1 MTPFPRLTW
10 LLSLLGAL
18 AVGAA
23 AAWLL
28 MPNRHGTPPVSAPLI
43 SLEKMG
49 QLVSLKLNYADV
61 LEFTENRALD
71 IPWSQWEL
79 QLGGT
84 QVLLVARGDCTI
96 ATNLNAATFENVNA
110 QARTLTLVL
119 PSPRPLQARI
129 NHAPKEKGG
138 SYFYA
143 ITNLGLEPIIPDSS
157 NRTQAINHA
166 LSWAQKDVE
175 RVCRQPAILATARQ
189 NAETVLR
196 ATYQA
201 AGWTPSFIWK

>member
-10 LLSLLGAL
+10 LLSLFGAL
-18 AVGAA
+18 ALGIAG
-23 AAWLL
+23 AWLL
-28 MPNRHGTPPVSAPLI
+28 LPNRKEIPPPPAVI

-49 QLVSLKLNYADV
+49 HLVSVQVNYANI

-84 QVLLVARGDCTI
+84 QVLLVARGDCTV
-96 ATNLNAATFENVNA
+96 ATNLRAARYESINA
-110 QARTLTLVL
+110 QARTLTVVL
-119 PSPRPLQARI
+119 PSPQPLQARI
-129 NHAPKEKGG
+129 NHAPREQGG

-166 LSWAQKDVE
+166 LAWAQKDVE
-175 RVCRQPAILATARQ
+175 RTCRQPAILATARQ
-189 NAETVLR
+189 NAESVLR

-201 AGWTPSFIWK
+201 TGWTPNFVWK

>member
-1 MTPFPRLTW
+1 MSPFPRLTW

-18 AVGAA
+18 ALGAGL
-23 AAWLL
+23 AWLFGAGS
-28 MPNRHGTPPVSAPLI
+28 RKAEPPMAPVV

-49 QLVSLKLNYADV
+49 QLVSLKMNYADV
-61 LEFTENRALD
+61 VEFTENRALD

-84 QVLLVARGDCTI
+84 KVLLVARGDCTI
-96 ATNLNAATFENVNA
+96 ATDLRAAKFQDVDA
-110 QARTLTLVL
+110 KARTLTVVL
-119 PSPRPLQARI
+119 PAPKPLQARI
-129 NHAPKEKGG
+129 NHAPREKGG

-166 LSWAQKDVE
+166 LAWAQKGVE
-175 RVCRQPAILATARQ
+175 RACQQPAILATARQ

-201 AGWTPSFIWK
+201 TGWTPAFVWK

>member
-1 MTPFPRLTW
+1 MSPFPRLTW
-10 LLSLLGAL
+10 LLSVVGAL
-18 AVGAA
+18 ALGVAA
-23 AAWLL
+23 TWWL
-28 MPNRHGTPPVSAPLI
+28 MPNRDGAPPQAPVI

-49 QLVSLKLNYADV
+49 QLVSVKINYADV
-61 LEFTENRALD
+61 VEFTENRALD

-84 QVLLVARGDCTI
+84 KVLLVARGDCTI
-96 ATNLNAATFENVNA
+96 ATNLRAARYEKVDA
-110 QARTLTLVL
+110 KARTLTVVL

-129 NHAPKEKGG
+129 NHAPREKGG

-175 RVCRQPAILATARQ
+175 RVCRQPSVIASARES
-189 NAETVLR
+189 AETVLR
-196 ATYQA
+196 ATFQA
-201 AGWTPSFIWK
+201 TGWTPSFVWK